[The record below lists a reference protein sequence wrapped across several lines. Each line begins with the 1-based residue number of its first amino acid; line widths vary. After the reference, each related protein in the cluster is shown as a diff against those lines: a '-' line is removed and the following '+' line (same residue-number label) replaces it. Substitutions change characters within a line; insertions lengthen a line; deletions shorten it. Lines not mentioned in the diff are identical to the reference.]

1 MDLDRFVENYR
12 RMIRNV
18 LLNGEEI
25 SKEELKRD
33 FVVRTGDYIRCARK
47 FVASSGL
54 EKEELE
60 KFLETLDKESPSDP
74 TIFALSYALMEATGT
89 GE

>member
-12 RMIRNV
+12 RMVYNV
-18 LLNGEEI
+18 LLDGREI
-25 SKEELKRD
+25 SKDELKRD
-33 FVVRTGDYIRCARK
+33 FVERTGDYIRCARK

-60 KFLETLDKESPSDP
+60 KFLETLDKEFPSDP
-74 TIFALSYALMEATGT
+74 IILALSYALMEATGT

>member
-1 MDLDRFVENYR
+1 MDLDKFVENYR
-12 RMIRNV
+12 KMICDV
-18 LLNGEEI
+18 LLDGKKI
-25 SKEELKRD
+25 DRDYLKRD
-33 FVVRTGDYIRCARK
+33 FVERTGDYIRCARK

-60 KFLETLDKESPSDP
+60 KLLETLDKESPSDP
-74 TIFALSYALMEATGT
+74 TIIALSYALMEATGT